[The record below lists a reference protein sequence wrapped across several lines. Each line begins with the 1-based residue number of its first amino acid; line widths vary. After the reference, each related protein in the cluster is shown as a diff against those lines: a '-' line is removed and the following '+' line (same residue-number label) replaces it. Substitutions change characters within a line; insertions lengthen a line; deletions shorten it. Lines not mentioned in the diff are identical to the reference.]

1 MDFPEQNQISSELRE
16 TGDIFAPKFDA
27 NGLVLA
33 ITTEAGSGQVLMVA
47 YMNKEALSLTLS
59 TGIVHYYSR
68 SRQSLWKKGETSGEM
83 QRLIDMRVD
92 CDQDALLLSVEQTG
106 RGAACHTGQKS
117 CFYRKVRTKNGTF
130 TLQKEDGGQIFDPK
144 QVYSRD

>member
-1 MDFPEQNQISSELRE
+1 MDFPDQNDISNEQRE
-16 TGDIFAPKFDA
+16 TGSTFAPKFDV
-27 NGLVLA
+27 NGLILA
-33 ITTEAGSGQVLMVA
+33 ITTEARTGQVLMVA
-47 YMNKEALSLTLS
+47 YMNEEALCLTLT

-68 SRQSLWKKGETSGEM
+68 SRQSLWKKGETSGET

-117 CFYRKVRTKNGTF
+117 CFYRKVTIRD
-130 TLQKEDGGQIFDPK
+130 QKPSLKHAAGAPLFDPK
-144 QVYSRD
+144 KVYDRG